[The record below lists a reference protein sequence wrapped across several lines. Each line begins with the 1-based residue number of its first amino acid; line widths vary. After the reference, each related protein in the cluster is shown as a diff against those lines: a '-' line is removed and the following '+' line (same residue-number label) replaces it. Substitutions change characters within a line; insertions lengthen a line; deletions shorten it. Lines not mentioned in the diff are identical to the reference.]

1 MDKIARSFVFNV
13 VLLLGACGAIADES
27 PSSLH
32 RISLLPHQAGICDI
46 IFAGTILSTNFTVQ
60 SPAYRY
66 LKSPAAEFAVDD
78 VLWGTLASSNIVVGS
93 VYPSDG
99 DDFMAGERYL
109 VCAFTNN
116 WWANTSR
123 DDRVYNRLWNYLSVT
138 GAPPGNAVLDGYRT
152 IYPHYSVIPFS
163 QINYGGTNRWDAT
176 RALVTNLVHIARVR
190 RDDELM
196 RKTIK
201 TILNDRQNTNGLP
214 TRVIRQLAYY
224 EGLCYGW
231 EDRTP

>member
-46 IFAGTILSTNFTVQ
+46 IFAGSILSTNFTVQ

-93 VYPSDG
+93 VYPSEVDN
-99 DDFMAGERYL
+99 FMPGERYL

-116 WWANTSR
+116 WWANMSR
-123 DDRVYNRLWNYLSVT
+123 GDTDFERLSNYLSVT

-152 IYPHYSVIPFS
+152 IYPHYSVIPFNR
-163 QINYGGTNRWDAT
+163 IDYNGTNHWEAART
-176 RALVTNLVHIARVR
+176 LVTNLIHIARVR
-190 RDDELM
+190 RDDQLM
-196 RKTIK
+196 RKTI
-201 TILNDRQNTNGLP
+201 TEVISDRRNTNGLP
-214 TRVIRQLAYY
+214 FGITHQLILYKW
-224 EGLCYGW
+224 LRSDW
-231 EDRTP
+231 DDKP